1 MARAATAA
9 AAGSA
14 GLADR
19 PADPRGDMA
28 RIRQQNADE
37 AFLKLD
43 EQTTPSKKDM
53 AFAAADILASTL
65 AMIPATSVGKPGLA
79 NAGSQTLYRMIRDAK
94 LRSRNVDVKPNP
106 WFVVNGHV
114 DKEDQEKSPPAT
126 TATTKS
132 LASAAS
138 LASSRKTSP
147 DTFTNDETGS
157 PLTQAYLRTRDYKT
171 IGSSMMGIG
180 AGVASVHT
188 GGVNVANTAR
198 HLNAAGST
206 LIHWLRI
213 RAIAEA
219 VPQKSA
225 TIIGWCDIIMKAKAA
240 KGGQRAIGI
249 IAAATP
255 VPLANPI
262 ATIIA
267 AAAGLGIKVGLGEAC
282 YLAALEIHWRAFQ
295 EQTIAAAAGPRVAKP
310 TNFSRPFGPGNRIG
324 QTSVPAPGKE
334 PVASV
339 NAGPASR
346 IFAEVLKRRGAT
358 RVLGSYDVAGL
369 IKEPAGWMVLGER
382 LAST

>member
-1 MARAATAA
+1 MAQAPPPP
-9 AAGSA
+9 AAGST
-14 GLADR
+14 GR
-19 PADPRGDMA
+19 ADPRGDMA
-28 RIRQQNADE
+28 SIRQQNAGE

-43 EQTTPSKKDM
+43 EQTTPSRKDM

-114 DKEDQEKSPPAT
+114 DKEDGEKAEQPPARD
-126 TATTKS
+126 
-132 LASAAS
+132 ASARTAS
-138 LASSRKTSP
+138 PK
-147 DTFTNDETGS
+147 TFTNDETDS

-180 AGVASVHT
+180 AGVASIHT

-206 LIHWLRI
+206 LIHWLKI
-213 RAIAEA
+213 RAIAES

-267 AAAGLGIKVGLGEAC
+267 AATGLGIKVGLGEAC

-295 EQTIAAAAGPRVAKP
+295 EQTIAAAVGPRVAKT
-310 TNFSRPFGPGNRIG
+310 TNFSRPFGPGNRLG

-334 PVASV
+334 PAASLI
-339 NAGPASR
+339 AGPASR
-346 IFAEVLKRRGAT
+346 IFAEVFKRRGAT

>member
-1 MARAATAA
+1 MARAATAP

-14 GLADR
+14 GSAN
-19 PADPRGDMA
+19 PRGDMA

-43 EQTTPSKKDM
+43 EQTMPSKKDM

-65 AMIPATSVGKPGLA
+65 AMVPATSVGKPGLA
-79 NAGSQTLYRMIRDAK
+79 NGGSQTLYRMIRDAK

-114 DKEDQEKSPPAT
+114 DKESSPPEA
-126 TATTKS
+126 TATTTPS
-132 LASAAS
+132 ASPAS

-188 GGVNVANTAR
+188 GGVNVANAAR

-213 RAIAEA
+213 RAIAES

-262 ATIIA
+262 ATIIG

-295 EQTIAAAAGPRVAKP
+295 EQTVAAAAGPRMAKP
-310 TNFSRPFGPGNRIG
+310 TNFSRPFGPGNRLG
-324 QTSVPAPGKE
+324 QTSVPAPGRE
-334 PVASV
+334 PAASLI
-339 NAGPASR
+339 AGPASR
-346 IFAEVLKRRGAT
+346 IFAEVCKRRGAT
-358 RVLGSYDVAGL
+358 RLLGSYDVAGL
-369 IKEPAGWMVLGER
+369 IREPAGWMVLGER